1 MIYVNLIFIMLDSF
15 RQDHISLYNEGKP
28 VFEGVPPCNTPN
40 LDKFAKDSVVFY
52 NVYPGGL
59 PTIPVRTEL
68 MTGQS
73 TLPYRPWQPLTK
85 EDITAAEILREEG
98 YICGLISDTY
108 HYRAPGMNF
117 HRGFHS
123 YRWIRG
129 QEYDPYTSWR
139 SRRNVEDY
147 VNENYTQEWR
157 DRVEQYLSNTDDMEE
172 EDKRFPA
179 QVVSQAI
186 EWLKK
191 SRDHKKIF
199 LWIDSFDPH
208 EPWDPPRRFDK
219 YTDPNYRGPR
229 LILPMGGKASDW
241 AKPEEIRHIQG
252 LYAGEAKFVDYYL
265 SALFNAL
272 EELGYYEDSLIV
284 ITADHG
290 HPLCDHG
297 KFLKGADRM
306 YSELFR
312 VPFIMRFPKGEY
324 AGRKISALI
333 QFPDV
338 LPTILEIIGL
348 RNNTSSM
355 HGKSFL
361 PVIMGDRDTHRD
373 AVIIGYYEGI
383 DRCIRDLHWSYV
395 QRPEGEPDELYNL
408 DKDPRERNNLIDKY
422 PEEALRL
429 SSMFGSYFRNRRA
442 GKIVKGV
449 QGRYEMSSG
458 GLE

>member
-1 MIYVNLIFIMLDSF
+1 MNVIFIMLDSF

-28 VFEGVPPCNTPN
+28 VFDGIPPCKTPN
-40 LDKFAKDSVVFY
+40 LDRFARDGVIFY
-52 NVYPGGL
+52 NVYPEGL

-68 MTGQS
+68 MTGQQ

-85 EDITAAEILREEG
+85 EDVTIAEILREES

-147 VNENYTQEWR
+147 VNKNYTQEWR
-157 DRVEQYLSNTDDMEE
+157 ARVEQYLSNTDDMEE

-191 SRDHKKIF
+191 SRNHKKVF
-199 LWIDSFDPH
+199 LWVDSFDPH
-208 EPWDPPRRFDK
+208 EPWDPPKRFDK
-219 YTDPNYRGPR
+219 YTDPNYKGPR
-229 LILPMGGKASDW
+229 LILPMGGRAGDW
-241 AKPEEIRHIQG
+241 ATPEEIRYIRG
-252 LYAGEAKFVDYYL
+252 LYAGEAEFVDYCL
-265 SALFNAL
+265 GALFDTL
-272 EELGYYEDSLIV
+272 EELGYYDDSLIV

-306 YSELFR
+306 YSELLK
-312 VPFIMRFPKGEY
+312 VPFIMRFPRGEF
-324 AGRKISALI
+324 AGRKIYSLI
-333 QFPDV
+333 QFQDV
-338 LPTILEIIGL
+338 LPTILDIIGL
-348 RNNTSSM
+348 KNNTSSM
-355 HGKSFL
+355 HGRSFL
-361 PVIMGDRDTHRD
+361 PVVKGDKDSHRD

-383 DRCIRDLHWSYV
+383 DRCIRDLHWSYI

-408 DKDPRERNNLIDKY
+408 DNDPKEENNLIDKY

-429 SSMFGSYFRNRRA
+429 SSMFGSYFRNRNSSR
-442 GKIVKGV
+442 IVKGV
-449 QGRYEMSSG
+449 QGKYEMSSG
-458 GLE
+458 SVE

>member
-265 SALFNAL
+265 GALFNAL

>member
-15 RQDHISLYNEGKP
+15 RQDHISLYNENKP

>member
-1 MIYVNLIFIMLDSF
+1 MNVIFIMLDSF

-28 VFEGVPPCNTPN
+28 VFEGIPPCRTPN
-40 LDKFAKDSVVFY
+40 LDRFAKDSVVFY
-52 NVYPGGL
+52 NVYPEGL

-68 MTGQS
+68 MTGQQ

-85 EDITAAEILREEG
+85 EDITIAEILREEG

-129 QEYDPYTSWR
+129 QEYDPYTSWKPK
-139 SRRNVEDY
+139 RNIDDY
-147 VNENYTQEWR
+147 VNENYTSEWR
-157 DRVEQYLSNTDDMEE
+157 ARVEQYLSNTDDMEE
-172 EDKRFPA
+172 EDRRFPA
-179 QVVSQAI
+179 QVVSQAV

-191 SRDHKKIF
+191 SRGHKKIF

-208 EPWDPPRRFDK
+208 EPWDPPKRFDK

-229 LILPMGGKASDW
+229 LILPMGGRASDW
-241 AKPEEIRHIQG
+241 ATPEEIRYIQG
-252 LYAGEAKFVDYYL
+252 LYAGEAEFVDYCL
-265 SALFNAL
+265 GALFSTL
-272 EELGYYEDSLIV
+272 EELGYYDDSLIV

-306 YSELFR
+306 YSELFK
-312 VPFIMRFPKGEY
+312 VPFIMRFPKGEF
-324 AGRKISALI
+324 AGRKIYSLI
-333 QFPDV
+333 QFQDV
-338 LPTILEIIGL
+338 LPTILDVVGL
-348 RNNTSSM
+348 GNNTSSM

-361 PVIMGDRDTHRD
+361 PVVKGDTDKHRD

-383 DRCIRDLHWSYV
+383 DRCIRDLHWSYI

-408 DKDPRERNNLIDKY
+408 DKDPREKNNLIDKY

-429 SSMFGSYFRNRRA
+429 SSMFGSYFRNRSSS
-442 GKIVKGV
+442 KIVKGV
-449 QGRYEMSSG
+449 QGKYEMSSG
-458 GLE
+458 SVE